1 MIKLIQRCII
11 WLQIYNQNVLID
23 GQSKCLTVVKNPS
36 RNLRITLAR
45 QDAKR
50 ERTRLRGE
58 YTATFKPG
66 QRFTWGQS

>member
-1 MIKLIQRCII
+1 MNQIKRII
-11 WLQIYNQNVLID
+11 LWFQIYSLAITIE
-23 GQSKCLTVVKNPS
+23 GQGKCLPLINDPS
-36 RNLRITLAR
+36 HNLRITLAR
-45 QDAKR
+45 QAAKR